1 MQKINEYRERYHTLL
16 IQQMKMVKILQLKDS
31 PNENAQ
37 KIIKD
42 KIVIFKNAEG
52 RLLEDF
58 QFQT

>member
-1 MQKINEYRERYHTLL
+1 
-16 IQQMKMVKILQLKDS
+16 MKMVKILHLKDS
-31 PNENAQ
+31 SNENAQ